1 MVKKVKLKSHSFP
14 LKTLTGYWKFLKSK
28 FSASVI
34 AVVVILVINNSNV
47 VAQSD
52 SLFVV
57 DEGVLDTVHQIKKL
71 DPRKAFLLSAAF
83 PGLGQIYNGKYWKL
97 PFVYGGFAIT
107 LSVVYYY
114 QDIYHHY
121 LNELY
126 IFKNTGSFPSG
137 RTETNVRYIIDQSR
151 RNRDYYLIISGVW
164 YLLQIVDAHV
174 DAHLH
179 EFKVNKD
186 LKVSWNPSMQQNVLT
201 GRTTGFSLTFKF

>member
-1 MVKKVKLKSHSFP
+1 M
-14 LKTLTGYWKFLKSK
+14 KTLTGYSRFLRFKI
-28 FSASVI
+28 SASAI
-34 AVVVILVINNSNV
+34 VVVMLIAHQAKLI
-47 VAQSD
+47 AQSD
-52 SLFVV
+52 SLIVV
-57 DEGVLDTVHQIKKL
+57 EEAAQDSIHQIKKL
-71 DPRKAFLLSAAF
+71 DPRKALLYSAAF

-126 IFKNTGSFPSG
+126 IFKNTGVIPSG
-137 RTETNVRYIIDQSR
+137 RTETNVRYIIDRSR
-151 RNRDYYLIISGVW
+151 RDRDYYLIVSGVW

-179 EFKVNKD
+179 EFKVNKE
-186 LKVSWNPSMQQNVLT
+186 LRLSLNPSMQQNLLI

>member
-1 MVKKVKLKSHSFP
+1 MKI
-14 LKTLTGYWKFLKSK
+14 LTGYSRFLKFK
-28 FSASVI
+28 INASAIVAMVLLITSHPK
-34 AVVVILVINNSNV
+34 LK
-47 VAQSD
+47 AQSD
-52 SLFVV
+52 SLIVV
-57 DEGVLDTVHQIKKL
+57 EEGALDTVQQIKRL
-71 DPRKAFLLSAAF
+71 DPRKAMLYSAAF

-121 LNELY
+121 LDELY
-126 IFKNTGSFPSG
+126 TFKNTGVFPSG
-137 RTETNVRYIIDQSR
+137 RTETNVRYIIDRSR
-151 RNRDYYLIISGVW
+151 RNRDYYLIVSGVW

-186 LKVSWNPSMQQNVLT
+186 LRLSLNPSMQQNMFT